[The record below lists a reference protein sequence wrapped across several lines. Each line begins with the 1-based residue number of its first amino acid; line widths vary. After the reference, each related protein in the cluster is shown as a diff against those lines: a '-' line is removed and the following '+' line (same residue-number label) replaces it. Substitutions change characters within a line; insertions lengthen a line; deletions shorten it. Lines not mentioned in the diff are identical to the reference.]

1 MMISVRTI
9 ISFRLPEEAE
19 EEKDFRRNND
29 LSEWTNFPTTVG
41 STYVHKKTFFTT
53 HTRRTEHEWNG

>member
-9 ISFRLPEEAE
+9 ISFRLPDEAE
-19 EEKDFRRNND
+19 EEKEFRQKND
-29 LSEWTNFPTTVG
+29 LSDWVTFPTTVG

-53 HTRRTEHEWNG
+53 HKGEQK